1 MEIQQLPIAS
11 VFPSPMNP
19 RKTFSEEDLKEL
31 ADNIE
36 KQGLLQPIT
45 VRLITDRCKFAEK
58 AKVGMPVDDAPVY
71 EIIYG
76 ERRFRAFRILSEKWS
91 DMDLVAPKGTT
102 FNPYSKISAIV
113 REMNDEEAFDA
124 MITENLQRKDVDPIE
139 EAFAFGQLA
148 KTGKTAEEIAA
159 RFGKSIRFV
168 TERIKLN
175 TLIPEL
181 MLAVKEDRMP
191 IAAAQILCKL
201 DHEDQKK
208 FLGRNINS
216 ETYTKWQAENFT
228 HNLFME
234 IGGAVW
240 NSKEGFSDRDYSGG
254 CGVKCSECQFNTV
267 NHGCLFYEMKCN
279 DSGRCTDR
287 NRFNLKSR
295 SFILDKVAEL
305 SDNLVR
311 KGAPLE
317 YGKTV
322 LAIEFGSYETEEF
335 KNSKKSVLDTLTE
348 QGYEVVDPEKVFKSK
363 CYYKPDDD
371 RTIEMASTGEIY
383 RVLNLFSY
391 SGPKIQEEY
400 WYVKNFNKSEDG
412 VVPEKS
418 PGMPIEVS
426 EILAR
431 LREKRVTLKAAL
443 QVAGTKALDGCMPT
457 NEPMTD
463 DEMVLMLTC
472 MLLNNSNLCKK
483 LGIPDYHYA
492 NKIRDHVA
500 SHPDIRY
507 QIMHAWLHERINL
520 ADPCRLMAAPVLDD
534 LGKLHCPEEYRK
546 SIDKVQKKHDKEVEK
561 MTKRLAELGY
571 DTEGNLLPPANDE
584 PEQGKPEILKLPIGA
599 DLMKQ
604 FKEMKKKHPDAIL
617 LFRVGDFYECF
628 LEDADKVAEVLSLTV
643 IKNKNGKLAGFP
655 HEALDAYLPRL
666 IRAGLR
672 VAICEQLE
680 EPKKKKRK

>member
-19 RKTFSEEDLKEL
+19 RKTFSDEDLSEL

-45 VRLITDRCKFAEK
+45 VRPK
-58 AKVGMPVDDAPVY
+58 KVDIAFDAQKNAPVTIEDGY
-71 EIIYG
+71 EIVCG
-76 ERRFRAFRILSEKWS
+76 ERRYRAFRMLSEKWS

-102 FNPYSKISAIV
+102 FNRYSHISAIV
-113 REMNDEEAFDA
+113 REMDDEEAFDA

-191 IAAAQILCKL
+191 ISAAQILCKL
-201 DHEDQKK
+201 DPEDQKK

-216 ETYTKWQAENFT
+216 GSYTKWQAENFT
-228 HNLFME
+228 QNLFME
-234 IGGAVW
+234 IDRAVW
-240 NSKEGFSDRDYSGG
+240 NGSEDFSDHDYSGG

-267 NHGCLFYEMKCN
+267 NHGCLFYEMKSN
-279 DSGRCTDR
+279 GSGRCTDR

-295 SFILDKVAEL
+295 SFILDKVTEL
-305 SDNLVR
+305 SANLVK

-322 LAIEFGSYETEEF
+322 LAVEFGSYETEEF

-363 CYYKPDDD
+363 CWYKPDDE
-371 RTIEMASTGEIY
+371 RTIAMTSTGELY
-383 RVLNLFSY
+383 RVLSLFSY
-391 SGPKIQEEY
+391 RGPKIQEEY
-400 WYVKNFNKSEDG
+400 WYVKNFNKSQDG
-412 VVPEKS
+412 EEAEKQVGVPV
-418 PGMPIEVS
+418 EVS

-431 LREKRVTLKAAL
+431 LREKQATIKASL
-443 QVAGTKALDGCMPT
+443 HVAGTKALDDCVPI
-457 NEPMTD
+457 NVPMTA
-463 DEMVLMLTC
+463 DERVLMLTC
-472 MLLNNSNLCKK
+472 MLVNNSRLCKK
-483 LGIPDYHYA
+483 VGIPDCHYA
-492 NKIRDHVA
+492 DKIRDHVA
-500 SHPDIRY
+500 SHPEIHH
-507 QIMHAWLHERINL
+507 QVMHAWLHERINL

-546 SIDKVQKKHDKEVEK
+546 SLDKVQKKHDKEVEK

-628 LEDADKVAEVLSLTV
+628 HEDADKVAEVLSLTV

-655 HEALDAYLPRL
+655 HHAFDAYLPKL
-666 IRAGLR
+666 VRAGVR
-672 VAICEQLE
+672 VVVCEQLE
-680 EPKKKKRK
+680 DPKQKKKK